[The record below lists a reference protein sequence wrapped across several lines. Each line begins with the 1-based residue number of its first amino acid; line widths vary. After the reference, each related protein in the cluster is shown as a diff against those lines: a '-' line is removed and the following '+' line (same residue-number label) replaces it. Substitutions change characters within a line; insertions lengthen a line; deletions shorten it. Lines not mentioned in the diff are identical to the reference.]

1 MRTRLAGVLFAVLA
15 LGACADGA
23 RLSTLPTITPYCNP
37 TLVWHATRDGGM
49 RTVIYGNPFKSSQ
62 AETNQQT
69 LSLLKLP
76 PRFEAAPFQLLPSNS
91 RPHDYR
97 MVLVFNADP
106 AWVGFQAACGDLAS
120 INLGPQS
127 NVIAVH
133 GSFCIG
139 TLAITEL
146 DLIALATGP
155 NDPAFEQLLRN
166 LVDELLPAYGT
177 PKQFGQPGF

>member
-1 MRTRLAGVLFAVLA
+1 MRTRLAGILFAVLA

-23 RLSTLPTITPYCNP
+23 RLSTLPTITPYYNP

-49 RTVIYGNPFKSSQ
+49 QTVIYGNPFKSS
-62 AETNQQT
+62 
-69 LSLLKLP
+69 
-76 PRFEAAPFQLLPSNS
+76 
-91 RPHDYR
+91 H
-97 MVLVFNADP
+97 
-106 AWVGFQAACGDLAS
+106 
-120 INLGPQS
+120 
-127 NVIAVH
+127 
-133 GSFCIG
+133 
-139 TLAITEL
+139 AITEL